1 MSSVHV
7 SPAAR
12 ALPFTGFAALPFF
25 IIGGAISVIG
35 AAMALFGRR
44 RAASE
49 SSV

>member
-7 SPAAR
+7 SPAR

-35 AAMALFGRR
+35 GAITLF
-44 RAASE
+44 RAHRSPSDR
-49 SSV
+49 SS

>member
-7 SPAAR
+7 SPAR

-35 AAMALFGRR
+35 AAMALFRTHR
-44 RAASE
+44 SRSDR
-49 SSV
+49 SS